1 MEFDF
6 DSRVTCVDGSAGSLV
21 GLMTD
26 PIERS
31 LRHIAVEPSHRPG
44 RARLVAASLVVAATP
59 WGVTLGCSREDVNG
73 MPPFRDVEFFPH
85 GAEYGAAVAALAGP
99 DRHHPAAKPLA
110 VFVERVPAGEV
121 EIRCGEP
128 VHAPDG
134 AIGRVEGVAVDDRGR
149 ITHILLEEGHLGRR
163 REVAIPA
170 GSLERIDASGIH
182 TPLSKHQIAALPEI
196 GIDLAGSWRGLA

>member
-26 PIERS
+26 PIQRS
-31 LRHIAVEPSHRPG
+31 LEHIAVEPSRHPG

-73 MPPFRDVEFFPH
+73 MPEFRDVEFFPH
-85 GAEYGAAVAALAGP
+85 AAEYGDPGADLARP
-99 DRHHPAAKPLA
+99 DNHRPAARRLA

-128 VHAPDG
+128 VRTPDG
-134 AIGRVEGVAVDDRGR
+134 AIGRVEGVAVDDAGR
-149 ITHILLEEGHLGRR
+149 ITHVLLQEGHLWGRGQ
-163 REVAIPA
+163 VAIPA

-182 TPLSKHQIAALPEI
+182 TPLSKHQVAALPEI
-196 GIDLAGSWRGLA
+196 GIDLSGSPGGLA